1 MAATKK
7 QFGKAPVVEVAA
19 RFEAFNHAFG
29 VRLSPLLAEGIVANF
44 ALATEAAAN

>member
-7 QFGKAPVVEVAA
+7 QFSKALVVEVAE
-19 RFEAFNHAFG
+19 RLEALNHAFG
-29 VRLSPLLAEGIVANF
+29 VRLSPLLAKGVVANF